1 MALIYTTLASDT
13 FNRPNE
19 DPLNPAVWRADPD
32 PLAPPPIAPLQIIN
46 NQAVST
52 DLSEGIGIYYG
63 IDWPNDQSAQVQID
77 TCNGDGT
84 GDPVAVL
91 LVMRR
96 QNDHN
101 GYAFE
106 VNGPLGPDCN
116 IVVYSEWTA
125 PDSPIII
132 GTTFFTGDA
141 EGDGINVP
149 LYVGDFIRME
159 FVGNTI
165 AAYVIHDGV
174 KKQVLAPT
182 AATPELPFGQVAVD
196 LFDNDSFQD
205 AAVSNFS
212 GGGIISTDSTPGG
225 VKIPLPFSL
234 RTTAAVT
241 VFSCLQQCKLALTI
255 TTDALTISALQLL
268 QHQLFVTYRILQH
281 QDVANQK
288 EKLDAAIAD
297 AEMEI
302 DSLYAV
308 VLAMPAPIPPTDD
321 ANVLPRIVAVVANGV
336 RQISNCVV
344 DE

>member
-1 MALIYTTLASDT
+1 MLIYTTLASDT

-32 PLAPPPIAPLQIIN
+32 PLAPPPIAPLQIIDD
-46 NQAVST
+46 QAVST

-63 IDWPNDQSAQVQID
+63 IEWPNDQWAQVQVN

-84 GDPVAVL
+84 GYPVAVL

-101 GYAFE
+101 AYAFE

-125 PDSPIII
+125 PNSPIII
-132 GTTFFTGDA
+132 GTTFFTGDD

-149 LYVGDFIRME
+149 LYAGDFIRME

-174 KKQVLAPT
+174 KTQVLAPT
-182 AATPELPFGQVAVD
+182 AATPELPFGQVAID

-225 VKIPLPFSL
+225 VKIPLPFTL

-241 VFSCLQQCKLALTI
+241 LFACLQAAITAQTL
-255 TTDALTISALQLL
+255 TTDAATISALQLL
-268 QHQLFVTYRILQH
+268 RHQMFTTYKILRR

-288 EKLDAAIAD
+288 EKLDAAVSD
-297 AEMEI
+297 AQTEI
-302 DSLYAV
+302 DSLYAIV
-308 VLAMPAPIPPTDD
+308 VAMPAPVPPTDD
-321 ANVLPRIVAVVANGV
+321 VQILPNIVAVVANGV